1 MLDCAFLT
9 WFPQTDPGEGQG
21 ARVVDH
27 TGLCFSYMVSIGGS
41 RGGPGARVV
50 YRTGLCLSYM
60 VSIGESRGG
69 PGGTCCRPYWTV
81 PFLHGFHRRI
91 QGSARGHVL

>member
-1 MLDCAFLT
+1 
-9 WFPQTDPGEGQG
+9 
-21 ARVVDH
+21 
-27 TGLCFSYMVSIGGS
+27 MVSIGGS

-69 PGGTCCRPYWTV
+69 PGGTCCRPYLTV
-81 PFLHGFHRRI
+81 PFLHGFDRRI
-91 QGSARGHVL
+91 QGRARGHVL